1 MPIYREHTS
10 HPTLARHVECYWS
23 IRASVDPA
31 HPVTDRVLPDGCMD
45 IIFGLSPSASV
56 MGFAPYAIGTMTR
69 PLDVT
74 YSGSVDLFSVRFR
87 PGGARAFL
95 ETEAY
100 ELTDRITPLG
110 DLWGRP
116 GEELWERMASATT
129 TGGRVDVLDSAL
141 RARLRQGDGADARV
155 LAATE
160 LVAAR
165 HGAARVDT
173 MARTAGVSRRQLER
187 HFLASVGVTPKM
199 ACRVARFRRAVLLMH
214 GRPATTLSQVA
225 AGAGYAD
232 QPHFTREF
240 RALAGMTPGAYL
252 RARSSA

>member
-1 MPIYREHTS
+1 MPTYREHAP
-10 HPTLARHVECYWS
+10 HPALARHVECYWS
-23 IRASVDPA
+23 IRASIDPA
-31 HPVTDRVLPDGCMD
+31 YPVTDRVLPDGCMD
-45 IIFGLSPSASV
+45 IIFGLSPSAS
-56 MGFAPYAIGTMTR
+56 MMDLAPYAVGTMTR

-74 YSGSVDLFSVRFR
+74 YSGSVDLFAVRFR
-87 PGGARAFL
+87 PGAARAFL

-100 ELTDRITPLG
+100 ELTDRIAPLG

-116 GEELWERMASATT
+116 GEELGERVASATT
-129 TGGRVDVLDSAL
+129 AGGRVDVMDSAL
-141 RARLRQGDGADARV
+141 RARLRPGAAADARV

-165 HGAARVDT
+165 HGAARVDA
-173 MARTAGVSRRQLER
+173 MARTAGMSRRQLER

-199 ACRVARFRRAVLLMH
+199 ACRVARFRRAVVLMH
-214 GRPATTLSQVA
+214 GRPAATLSQVA

-232 QPHFTREF
+232 QPHFTRDF
-240 RALAGMTPGAYL
+240 RALAGVTPGAYL